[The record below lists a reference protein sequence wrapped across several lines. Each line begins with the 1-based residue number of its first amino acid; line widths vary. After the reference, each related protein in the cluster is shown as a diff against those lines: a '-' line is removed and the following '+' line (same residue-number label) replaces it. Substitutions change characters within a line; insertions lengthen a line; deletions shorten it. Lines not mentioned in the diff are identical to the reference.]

1 MPNRL
6 NETELKKL
14 YNNRWFNQLNVTFQS
29 YILQHADYK
38 KIEKGH
44 FIFRSGDAF
53 DGIYAVFEGSV
64 RLGYIDIEGQES
76 VAAIVS
82 PIMWFG
88 EISFIDGQPRSHHAL
103 CVQNCKIL
111 KLNQRCLFD
120 LVAQY
125 PEFWRHIAELTSQK
139 TRHLFLELISIQTQS
154 LQQRIAQRLWFIL
167 HGYGSHLEIQDFD
180 VQISQEQLGQML
192 KSSRQSINQA
202 LQSLEQQQVIQ
213 VAFKKIKILDV
224 KRLMQL
230 AHQCVDPRPL
240 KSISK

>member
-6 NETELKKL
+6 NKTELKQL
-14 YNNRWFNQLNVTFQS
+14 HNNRWFSQLNSTFQMF
-29 YILQHADYK
+29 ILRHADYK
-38 KIEKGH
+38 NFEKGH
-44 FIFRSGDAF
+44 FIFRSGEAF
-53 DGIYAVFEGSV
+53 DGIYAVLDGAV
-64 RLGYIDIEGQES
+64 RLGHIDIEGQES

-88 EISFIDGQPRSHHAL
+88 EISFIDGQPRSHHAV

-111 KLNQRCLFD
+111 KLSKNCLFD
-120 LVAQY
+120 LVAEH

-167 HGYGSHLEIQDFD
+167 HGYGNHVEIQDFE
-180 VQISQEQLGQML
+180 VHLSQEQLGQML

-202 LQSLEQQQVIQ
+202 LQSLEQQHIIQ
-213 VAFKKIKILDV
+213 VAFKKIKILDLE
-224 KRLMQL
+224 RLMHL
-230 AHQCVDPRPL
+230 AHQSSEEYKNTV
-240 KSISK
+240 SK